1 VLLNLAP
8 LLTLLILHLWL
19 LRMVWRV
26 RERLDTPV
34 TALICAIAP
43 GLYGLGG
50 LGVLLIDPSLVVIST
65 GVVLLIPLGFLL
77 ALRPTPVAF
86 VALCAVGLVSW
97 IAVLPRRLQAQVPW
111 GDWLLPNDNV
121 GGYGWGE
128 IFTAVFLG
136 VCLGLVVS
144 ATVRSKSLGGAQRRL
159 LAGVLLLALLVGL
172 LFVLLKPRLTNFPL
186 VPTCLLLAAEV
197 ALWLQL
203 RGERGPLRS
212 MRWRFGIQAALVL
225 VGALLVFALL
235 TNLKVLPA
243 TPLVWLPGTVVTG
256 LVALAVG
263 VLWPRIERRVLAFF
277 YPEAFALEE
286 RMQALQDDLAS
297 TQERL
302 RHAEHLSV
310 VGQLAARVAHEIK
323 NPLGPIKGYATILER
338 RLEEAGALDE
348 VVKRGLDVIRE
359 EVETIDA
366 RARALLELSRPP
378 EPQREPIDLVGVV
391 DEALTLERAANPSVR
406 LLWSAEPDDPD
417 AAPLSSDRQLLR
429 GVLVN
434 LLRNAAQ
441 ASPADGEVRVRLTN
455 GGEGYAI
462 TIDDDGP
469 GVGPEPE
476 QWFAPFRSQRS
487 GGTGLG
493 LAIARGTLEA
503 LGGEV
508 SLSEREEGGT
518 RATVRLPRDGDE
530 QDGSGGAM

>member
-1 VLLNLAP
+1 MLNLAP

-19 LRMVWRV
+19 IRMVWRV
-26 RERLDTPV
+26 RARLDTPV
-34 TALICAIAP
+34 TAMICAIAP

-50 LGVLLIDPSLVVIST
+50 LLVLLVDPSLVVVST

-86 VALCAVGLVSW
+86 VALCAVGLISW
-97 IAVLPRRLQAQVPW
+97 IAVLPRRLQTHVPW
-111 GDWLLPNDNV
+111 GHLLLPNDNV

-128 IFTAVFLG
+128 IFTAAFLG

-144 ATVRSKSLGGAQRRL
+144 ATVRSRSLGGAQRRL
-159 LAGVLLLALLVGL
+159 LAGVLLLALLAGL

-186 VPTCLLLAAEV
+186 VPTSLLLAAEV

-212 MRWRFGIQAALVL
+212 LRWRFGVQAALVL

-235 TNLKVLPA
+235 TNLKLLPA

-256 LVALAVG
+256 LVALGVG
-263 VLWPRIERRVLAFF
+263 ALWPRIERRALAFF

-286 RMQALQDDLAS
+286 RMHDLQADLS
-297 TQERL
+297 KTQERL
-302 RHAEHLSV
+302 RRAEHLSV
-310 VGQLAARVAHEIK
+310 VGQLAAQVAHEIK

-338 RLEEAGALDE
+338 RLAEKGALDE
-348 VVKRGLDVIRE
+348 VVQRGLDVIRE

-366 RARALLELSRPP
+366 RARALLELARPP
-378 EPQREPIDLVGVV
+378 EPEREPLDLVRVL
-391 DEALTLERAANPSVR
+391 DEALTLERAAHPALHLV
-406 LLWSAEPDDPD
+406 WAAQPDDPD
-417 AAPLSSDRQLLR
+417 AAPLGSDRQLLR

-441 ASPADGEVRVRLTN
+441 ASPDEGEVRVRLSA
-455 GGEGYAI
+455 EEEAYVI
-462 TIDDDGP
+462 QIDDDGP
-469 GVGPEPE
+469 GVGPDPE

-493 LAIARGTLEA
+493 LAIARGTLET

-508 SLSEREEGGT
+508 TLAERAGGGT
-518 RATVRLPRDGDE
+518 RATVRLARHTGE
-530 QDGSGGAM
+530 TA